1 MQEYLRRVADDE
13 LDFRLETFGAVQIE
27 GPKWCGKTTTAE
39 MKAKSVLKIQEMID
53 DDPDFLEMAK
63 ARPAAL
69 LPGDN
74 PRLLDEWQLVPA
86 LRDAV
91 RSDVDRKRAAGLYI
105 LTGSNSVNESE
116 VKHSGI
122 GRVTKL
128 KMYPMSLK
136 ESGESSGKI
145 SLLSLF
151 DDPLQ
156 DIGSLESGLSVE
168 ELAFAICRGGWPY
181 SLFLKSDRSRLF
193 IAKDY
198 LAGICNVEIS
208 TVDNVRR
215 DAASTRLLLR
225 SYARHIS
232 EPATSASILADM
244 EGRPAIRSDKT
255 LGEYISALER
265 LFVIEDVPAWCPA
278 IRSKTAIRSGMK
290 REFVDPSIAVA
301 ALGIGPDALLKDMR
315 TFGFLFECLVARD
328 LRVYASPLDGSLS
341 YYRDRYGLEADFT
354 IHLDDGR
361 FALVECKL
369 GSHQIDQGVEHLIKI
384 RDLIRKAN
392 EKASQAPLRE
402 PDLMIVITG
411 GKYAYRREDGVLVIP
426 IGVLG
431 P

>member
-1 MQEYLRRVADDE
+1 M
-13 LDFRLETFGAVQIE
+13 
-27 GPKWCGKTTTAE
+27 
-39 MKAKSVLKIQEMID
+39 
-53 DDPDFLEMAK
+53 
-63 ARPAAL
+63 
-69 LPGDN
+69 
-74 PRLLDEWQLVPA
+74 
-86 LRDAV
+86 
-91 RSDVDRKRAAGLYI
+91 
-105 LTGSNSVNESE
+105 
-116 VKHSGI
+116 
-122 GRVTKL
+122 
-128 KMYPMSLK
+128 
-136 ESGESSGKI
+136 
-145 SLLSLF
+145 
-151 DDPLQ
+151 
-156 DIGSLESGLSVE
+156 
-168 ELAFAICRGGWPY
+168 
-181 SLFLKSDRSRLF
+181 
-193 IAKDY
+193 
-198 LAGICNVEIS
+198 EIS

-255 LGEYISALER
+255 MGEYISALER